1 MSARAARHRFGALA
15 LLGAWCALLAATL
28 TAMAPGGS
36 CGEWLADMPP
46 ELHPAA
52 TALRAVAGIASL
64 HLLAATLTSV
74 LAAALPS
81 ARRIATVLGSP
92 AFVRRLAAAAISA
105 SLTAGSAV
113 AGAAPQ
119 PTTTSTIVADEPF
132 DAAVDEVISLRRA
145 PTTKP
150 PGEASP
156 PTTRRSPT
164 WDVEPG
170 DHLWSIAH
178 RTVARDLGRPPTE
191 HEVHR
196 YWVLLIEAN
205 RDRFGAEG
213 DPDLIYSR
221 QTFELPPP
229 SGMTPLGED

>member
-1 MSARAARHRFGALA
+1 MSARAALRRVGALA
-15 LLGAWCALLAATL
+15 SLGAWCALLAATI
-28 TAMAPGGS
+28 TVMAPGGS
-36 CGEWLADMPP
+36 CSGWLAAMPT

-52 TALRAVAGIASL
+52 TALRAIAGIASL

-81 ARRIATVLGSP
+81 ARRIATLLGSP

-105 SLTAGSAV
+105 SLTAGSAA

-119 PTTTSTIVADEPF
+119 PTATSTIVADEPL
-132 DAAVDEVISLRRA
+132 DAVADEVISLRRA

-150 PGEASP
+150 TGEASP
-156 PTTRRSPT
+156 PTTSRSPT

-178 RTVARDLGRPPTE
+178 RTVAHELGRSPTD

-205 RDRFGAEG
+205 QDRLGAEG
-213 DPDLIYSR
+213 DPDLIYPG

-229 SGMTPLGED
+229 SGMTPLGEG